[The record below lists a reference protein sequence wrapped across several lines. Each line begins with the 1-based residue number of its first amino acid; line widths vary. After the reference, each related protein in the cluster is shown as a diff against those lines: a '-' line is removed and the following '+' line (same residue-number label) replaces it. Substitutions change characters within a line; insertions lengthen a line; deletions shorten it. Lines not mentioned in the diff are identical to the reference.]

1 MILDKLENAARYA
14 AVSAG
19 IVKAVEAANCLRADT
34 YEKGRV
40 EVDGDNV
47 YLNCAEYDTHDKAG
61 ALTEAHRAYLD
72 VMVMIEGCETVYVK
86 HTEALQSITKPYD
99 AAIDALLADTDAD
112 TTAVRLCVGDFLV
125 LFPEDAHA
133 PGCHADAPCHVKK
146 AIGKV
151 KI

>member
-14 AVSAG
+14 AINEG
-19 IVKAVEAANCLRADT
+19 IVKAVEAAKQLRADT
-34 YEKGRV
+34 YQKGRV
-40 EVDGDNV
+40 DVDGEHV
-47 YLNCAEYDTHDKAG
+47 YLNCAEYDTHERVG

-72 VMVMIEGCETVYVK
+72 VMVMIDGCETVYVK
-86 HTEALQSITKPYD
+86 RTDALQNVTKPYE
-99 AAIDALLADTDAD
+99 ASIDALLADTDAD
-112 TTAVRLCVGDFLV
+112 VTAVRLVKGDFLV

-146 AIGKV
+146 VIGKV

>member
-14 AVSAG
+14 AINEG
-19 IVKAVEAANCLRADT
+19 IVKAVEAAKQLRADT
-34 YEKGRV
+34 YQKGRV
-40 EVDGDNV
+40 DVDGEHI
-47 YLNCAEYDTHDKAG
+47 YLNCAEYDTHERVG

-72 VMVMIEGCETVYVK
+72 IMVMIDGCETVYVK
-86 HTEALQSITKPYD
+86 RTDALQNVTKPYE
-99 AAIDALLADTDAD
+99 ASIDALLADTDAD
-112 TTAVRLCVGDFLV
+112 VTAVRLVKGDFLV

-146 AIGKV
+146 VIGKV